1 MKKPNFSWKRV
12 ADSFS
17 TRSFRAGGYSVAA
30 AAIVLA
36 IAVMVNVFAAALPAS
51 VTKFDTT
58 ANQLFT
64 LSAVSY
70 THLDVYKRQVMAS
83 VSPMAASL
91 TRLTRSL
98 LPEISVPLTRVMT
111 SPA

>member
-36 IAVMVNVFAAALPAS
+36 IAVMVNGGLIAP
-51 VTKFDTT
+51 
-58 ANQLFT
+58 
-64 LSAVSY
+64 
-70 THLDVYKRQVMAS
+70 
-83 VSPMAASL
+83 
-91 TRLTRSL
+91 RSKGAYEPPHMENGVL
-98 LPEISVPLTRVMT
+98 VPGRFK
-111 SPA
+111 

>member
-51 VTKFDTT
+51 VTKFDPRPISCSHC
-58 ANQLFT
+58 
-64 LSAVSY
+64 LS
-70 THLDVYKRQVMAS
+70 R
-83 VSPMAASL
+83 
-91 TRLTRSL
+91 RRSW
-98 LPEISVPLTRVMT
+98 
-111 SPA
+111 